1 MKKILLVLA
10 LIPLIIV
17 GVLLGF
23 PEIIINKD
31 NLLWVLQRKEISEEL
46 SWDSFEVNVHHQGLI
61 KKEIT
66 IEAKN
71 LCGQL
76 NKEVFDLRFCL
87 EKTDIGIFVGMTQWP
102 FVKTSRQA
110 KILFEFI
117 KLNSLP
123 ASKIKK
129 DESDDFGIDI
139 SETWRD
145 IWILPIPN
153 LELIVPK
160 IELPGK
166 FNISPLSIYLELKK
180 NKVKLKSIGIEL
192 NADKK
197 GLSIKLKDQ
206 SYIKEF
212 VSQNVEAEIDDIHI
226 DRFQLQANFLRNS
239 VDIKTLFKAHNLL
252 LSMQGKTPSY
262 IDNETLTDSKI
273 IYRYLSDLTIG
284 VEVNNIKKLVSS
296 IPERY
301 IPIEVKEL
309 VKKLGGQFNTT
320 LKFKE
325 EKNKIR
331 AIFNIMAMIEH
342 NNKTLSF
349 NFGSTPILTWQ
360 WPLKTDPM
368 LKSFILQSRAQL
380 KIDSMK
386 GHLNSGWKNKFDQL
400 PSPLNNFDGP
410 VTAQL
415 KTRELKSSGK
425 VELQLKTDIKLSN
438 GDQKLFIEIEPR
450 VDLDISKK
458 TISKTDLLLNFKEVR
473 LKLPHITLTEAIPQ
487 VGPDQ
492 RIAYD
497 ESPENKQEEIPKD
510 KVSKQNNQEGMDIK
524 IITAPDNPIRLST
537 NLLNESLYLNLNLV
551 ISDGA
556 TQGTISLNPLETT
569 IFKRQVQVKE
579 TIVTLTPNYS
589 AIVSSEIH
597 FPLPNYRIILK
608 IDGPVDEPRPILSSI
623 PPLPESDIV
632 SVLLFGQ
639 PLSAL
644 PENEQATAASRS
656 SQMLSQGILS
666 LSVLYF
672 LSDTPIQSI
681 GVDPETQ
688 KVSAQIGLGK
698 KSSLQLSAQEDGT
711 QSVGIR
717 RSIGKGWFIDTSVQ
731 KSSLDDE
738 SDQKNYGVLLE
749 RIISY

>member
-1 MKKILLVLA
+1 
-10 LIPLIIV
+10 
-17 GVLLGF
+17 
-23 PEIIINKD
+23 
-31 NLLWVLQRKEISEEL
+31 
-46 SWDSFEVNVHHQGLI
+46 
-61 KKEIT
+61 
-66 IEAKN
+66 
-71 LCGQL
+71 
-76 NKEVFDLRFCL
+76 
-87 EKTDIGIFVGMTQWP
+87 
-102 FVKTSRQA
+102 
-110 KILFEFI
+110 
-117 KLNSLP
+117 
-123 ASKIKK
+123 
-129 DESDDFGIDI
+129 
-139 SETWRD
+139 
-145 IWILPIPN
+145 
-153 LELIVPK
+153 
-160 IELPGK
+160 
-166 FNISPLSIYLELKK
+166 
-180 NKVKLKSIGIEL
+180 
-192 NADKK
+192 
-197 GLSIKLKDQ
+197 
-206 SYIKEF
+206 
-212 VSQNVEAEIDDIHI
+212 
-226 DRFQLQANFLRNS
+226 
-239 VDIKTLFKAHNLL
+239 
-252 LSMQGKTPSY
+252 
-262 IDNETLTDSKI
+262 
-273 IYRYLSDLTIG
+273 
-284 VEVNNIKKLVSS
+284 
-296 IPERY
+296 
-301 IPIEVKEL
+301 
-309 VKKLGGQFNTT
+309 
-320 LKFKE
+320 
-325 EKNKIR
+325 
-331 AIFNIMAMIEH
+331 MAMIEH